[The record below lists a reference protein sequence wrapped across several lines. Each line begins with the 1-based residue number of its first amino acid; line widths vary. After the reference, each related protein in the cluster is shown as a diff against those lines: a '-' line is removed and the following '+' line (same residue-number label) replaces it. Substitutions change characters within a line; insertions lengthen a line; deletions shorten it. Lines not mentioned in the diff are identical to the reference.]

1 MNGKRIHPK
10 RHLIDFTRAAFHTD
24 RTEIAMLNQIT
35 CRSLTFLFALAAG
48 IGLLGTPLAHADKHH
63 DLSDPTAWAYF
74 SNADSAALDA
84 QINLGYRIIDLDV
97 VQASPMRF
105 DAALVRNTGTYAS
118 GWWWYTDQ
126 TLTQLGNLAVANN
139 ARVIEISAYQAAA
152 GLRYAGVMIP
162 NTGSEAEQFV
172 LRENL
177 TVAGVAAWAT
187 KGDFQGFGVVYDI
200 EAYSTANGTRYAII
214 GLGNAFSSP
223 DTIDYRLGLTSAALA
238 TVVAANSS
246 RILDLEVEP
255 NGTFAAVFSYFDGFQ
270 GSSHTFWDLPFS
282 ELTTVAGQYASRIV
296 DITKYVSAGTTKF
309 AIVLRRNAADP
320 MYTLNRD
327 MRAMLTNPLTDSGF
341 LVRELDGLVRTA
353 LNEGQVFEPA
363 STMKTVHAFTAMLRV
378 AQGSDNLMNN
388 CLSPTTMTE
397 PTGSC
402 PDLGSPWTSTSLN
415 TALQG
420 MLQQS
425 NNRYTEGVRARY
437 GTAAIVSN
445 AHLVGASN
453 VGINHMIGCLA
464 NLPGAVENTI
474 TLNDLY
480 AIHTAASGGMLGA
493 QESTFRGLFWN
504 YGQSTAL
511 PVDSVVTEELAQSG
525 LSSADVAEFLSY
537 FRMSAKGGGYTVNG
551 VEHRSWGFYMSV
563 PIKAFGCAIVNRE
576 FFFGT
581 FINDHD
587 DATEANAA
595 LTAIVRELA
604 RIPLREAIDQW
615 REASCGGETAL
626 CVDYALQGVGGVSTF
641 EVSTGALALE
651 WLSIGATFNNIA
663 GGVSWAGDLIVR
675 IDSPEGES
683 IEFGGYDF
691 SYGVPDAGDFPA
703 ASWNSSVSGDYHWVG
718 VNVAAFGLQGTGSW
732 RVTVRN
738 GWNTSPEVAWSGGV
752 CLRGITRSSGD
763 LNMDGFVDAADL
775 AVLLSQW
782 NCSGQGCI
790 GDINGDFVVNA
801 ADLATLLARWT

>member
-1 MNGKRIHPK
+1 M
-10 RHLIDFTRAAFHTD
+10 
-24 RTEIAMLNQIT
+24 
-35 CRSLTFLFALAAG
+35 
-48 IGLLGTPLAHADKHH
+48 
-63 DLSDPTAWAYF
+63 
-74 SNADSAALDA
+74 
-84 QINLGYRIIDLDV
+84 
-97 VQASPMRF
+97 
-105 DAALVRNTGTYAS
+105 
-118 GWWWYTDQ
+118 
-126 TLTQLGNLAVANN
+126 ANN

-200 EAYSTANGTRYAII
+200 EAYSTASGTRYAII

-341 LVRELDGLVRTA
+341 LVRELDGSVRTA

-504 YGQSTAL
+504 YGQSPAL

-525 LSSADVAEFLSY
+525 LSGADVAEFLSY

-651 WLSIGATFNNIA
+651 WLSIGATFDNIA

>member
-1 MNGKRIHPK
+1 M
-10 RHLIDFTRAAFHTD
+10 
-24 RTEIAMLNQIT
+24 
-35 CRSLTFLFALAAG
+35 
-48 IGLLGTPLAHADKHH
+48 
-63 DLSDPTAWAYF
+63 
-74 SNADSAALDA
+74 
-84 QINLGYRIIDLDV
+84 
-97 VQASPMRF
+97 QASPLRF
-105 DAALVRNTGTYAS
+105 DAALVRNTGTYSS

-139 ARVIEISAYQAAA
+139 ARLIEISAYQAAA

-162 NTGSEAEQFV
+162 NTGSEQQPFV

-177 TVAGVAAWAT
+177 TVAGVAAWVT
-187 KGDFQGFGVVYDI
+187 KGDYPGFGVVYDI

-214 GLGNAFSSP
+214 GVGNALSNPARFE
-223 DTIDYRLGLTSAALA
+223 YRLGLTSAALA
-238 TVVAANSS
+238 TAVAANSS

-255 NGTFAAVFSYFDGFQ
+255 NGTFDAVFTDLDGLQ
-270 GSSHTFWDLPFS
+270 GSSHTFWDLPFA
-282 ELTTVAGQYASRIV
+282 ELATVAAQYASRIV
-296 DITKYVSAGTTKF
+296 DVTQYVSAGTTKF

-320 MYTLNRD
+320 TYTLNKD

-341 LVRELDGLVRTA
+341 LVRELDGSVRTA
-353 LNEGQVFEPA
+353 LNEAQVFEPA
-363 STMKTVHAFTAMLRV
+363 STMKTVHAFTAMRRV
-378 AQGSDNLMNN
+378 ALGDDNLMSN
-388 CLSPTTMTE
+388 CSSPSTLS
-397 PTGSC
+397 GSC
-402 PDLGSPWTSTSLN
+402 PDLGAPWTDTSLN

-420 MLQQS
+420 MLRQS
-425 NNRYTEGVRARY
+425 NNLYTEGVRARY

-453 VGINHMIGCLA
+453 VGINHTIGC
-464 NLPGAVENTI
+464 NFMGSENTI

-480 AIHTAASGGMLGA
+480 AIHTAASGGILGA

-504 YGQSTAL
+504 YGQVPSL
-511 PVDSVVTEELAQSG
+511 PVDPIVTEELAQSG
-525 LSSADVAEFLSY
+525 LSSADVAEFLSH
-537 FRMSAKGGGYTVNG
+537 FRMSAKAGGYSNISGGGSETQ
-551 VEHRSWGFYMSV
+551 HRSWGFYMSV

-576 FFFGT
+576 FFFGA

-595 LTAIVRELA
+595 NNAIVRELA
-604 RIPLREAIDQW
+604 RIPLREAIELW

-641 EVSTGALALE
+641 EVSTGALELE
-651 WLSIGATFNNIA
+651 WLSIGANFDNIA
-663 GGVSWAGDLIVR
+663 GGVSFAGDLIVR

-691 SYGVPDAGDFPA
+691 TYGVPDAGDFPA
-703 ASWNSSVSGDYHWVG
+703 ASWDSTVSGDYHWVG

-752 CLRGITRSSGD
+752 CLRGITRSRGD
-763 LNMDGFVDAADL
+763 LNMDG
-775 AVLLSQW
+775 
-782 NCSGQGCI
+782 
-790 GDINGDFVVNA
+790 VVNA
-801 ADLATLLARWT
+801 ADITVLLSRWNCAGPGCTADINGDWLVNAADLTILLADWD

>member
-1 MNGKRIHPK
+1 
-10 RHLIDFTRAAFHTD
+10 
-24 RTEIAMLNQIT
+24 MLNQIT
-35 CRSLTFLFALAAG
+35 CRSLTFFLALAAG

-74 SNADSAALDA
+74 SNADSAALNA
-84 QINLGYRIIDLDV
+84 QINLGYRIVDLDV

-105 DAALVRNTGTYAS
+105 DAALVRNFGTYSS

-162 NTGSEAEQFV
+162 NTGSEAEPFV

-187 KGDFQGFGVVYDI
+187 KGDFQEFGVVYDI

-223 DTIDYRLGLTSAALA
+223 DSIDIQLGLTSAALA
-238 TVVAANSS
+238 TAVAASS
-246 RILDLEVEP
+246 ARILDLEVEP

-270 GSSHTFWDLPFS
+270 GSSHTFWDLPFA
-282 ELTTVAGQYASRIV
+282 ELTTVAAQYASRIV
-296 DITKYVSAGTTKF
+296 DITQYVSAGTTKF

-320 MYTLNRD
+320 TYTLNRD

-341 LVRELDGLVRTA
+341 LVRELDGSVRTA

-378 AQGSDNLMNN
+378 ATGSDNLMSS
-388 CLSPTTMTE
+388 CSSPTSYTE
-397 PTGSC
+397 IGGSC
-402 PDLGSPWTSTSLN
+402 PNLGSPWTSMTLN
-415 TALQG
+415 ATLAG
-420 MLQQS
+420 MLQAS
-425 NNRYTEGVRARY
+425 NNLYTEGVRARY

-453 VGINHMIGCLA
+453 VGINHTIGC
-464 NLPGAVENTI
+464 NFMGSENTI

-480 AIHTAASGGMLGA
+480 AIHTAASGGILGA

-504 YGQSTAL
+504 YGQSPAL

-525 LSSADVAEFLSY
+525 LSSADVAEFLSH
-537 FRMSAKGGGYTVNG
+537 FRMSAKAGGYSNISGGGSETQ
-551 VEHRSWGFYMSV
+551 HRSWGFYMSV

-576 FFFGT
+576 FFFGA

-595 LTAIVRELA
+595 NNAIVRELA
-604 RIPLREAIDQW
+604 RIPLREAIELW

-641 EVSTGALALE
+641 EVSTGALELE
-651 WLSIGATFNNIA
+651 WLSIGANFDNIA
-663 GGVSWAGDLIVR
+663 GGVSFAGDLIVR

-691 SYGVPDAGDFPA
+691 TYGVPDAGDFPA
-703 ASWNSSVSGDYHWVG
+703 ASWDSTVSGDYHWVG

-752 CLRGITRSSGD
+752 CLRGITRSPGD
-763 LNMDGFVDAADL
+763 LNMDGVVNAADL
-775 AVLLSQW
+775 AILLSQW
-782 NCSGQGCI
+782 NCYGQGCI
-790 GDINGDFVVNA
+790 GDINGDFIVDA
-801 ADLATLLARWT
+801 ADLSTLLARWN

>member
-1 MNGKRIHPK
+1 
-10 RHLIDFTRAAFHTD
+10 
-24 RTEIAMLNQIT
+24 MLNQIT
-35 CRSLTFLFALAAG
+35 CRSLTFFLALAAG

-74 SNADSAALDA
+74 SNADSAALNA
-84 QINLGYRIIDLDV
+84 QINLGYRIVDLDV

-105 DAALVRNTGTYAS
+105 DAALVRNTGTYSS

-139 ARVIEISAYQAAA
+139 ARLIEISAYQAAA

-162 NTGSEAEQFV
+162 NTGSEQEPFV

-177 TVAGVAAWAT
+177 TVAGVAAWRT
-187 KGDFQGFGVVYDI
+187 KGDFQGSGVVYDI
-200 EAYSTANGTRYAII
+200 EAYSTASGTRYAII
-214 GLGNAFSSP
+214 GLGNALSTPASF
-223 DTIDYRLGLTSAALA
+223 DYRLGLTSAALA
-238 TVVAANSS
+238 TAVAANSG

-255 NGTFAAVFSYFDGFQ
+255 NGTFAAAFSYLDGFQ
-270 GSSHTFWDLPFS
+270 GSTHTFWDLPFA
-282 ELTTVAGQYASRIV
+282 ELATVAAQYASRIV
-296 DITKYVSAGTTKF
+296 DVTQYVSAGTTKF

-320 MYTLNRD
+320 TYTLNRD

-341 LVRELDGLVRTA
+341 LVRELDGSVRTA
-353 LNEGQVFEPA
+353 LNEAQVFEPA
-363 STMKTVHAFTAMLRV
+363 STMKTVHAFTAMRRV
-378 AQGSDNLMNN
+378 ALGDDNLMSN
-388 CLSPTTMTE
+388 CSSPSTMSE
-397 PTGSC
+397 PGGSC

-420 MLQQS
+420 MLRQS
-425 NNRYTEGVRARY
+425 SNLYTEGVRARY
-437 GTAAIVSN
+437 GTAAIVSL
-445 AHLVGASN
+445 AQFVGASS
-453 VGINHMIGCLA
+453 VGINHTLGCLSSA
-464 NLPGAVENTI
+464 LPENTI

-493 QESTFRGLFWN
+493 QESTFRGLFLN
-504 YGQSTAL
+504 YGQL
-511 PVDSVVTEELAQSG
+511 PVDPIVTEELAQSG

-537 FRMSAKGGGYTVNG
+537 FRMSAKGGSYNVNG
-551 VEHRSWGFYMSV
+551 AYHRSWGFYMSV

-576 FFFGT
+576 FFFGA

-595 LTAIVRELA
+595 NNAIVRELA
-604 RIPLREAIDQW
+604 RIPLREAIELW

-641 EVSTGALALE
+641 EVSTGALELE
-651 WLSIGATFNNIA
+651 WLSIGANFDNIA
-663 GGVSWAGDLIVR
+663 GGVSFAGDLIVR

-691 SYGVPDAGDFPA
+691 TYGVPDAGDFPA
-703 ASWNSSVSGDYHWVG
+703 ASWDSTVSGDYHWVG

-752 CLRGITRSSGD
+752 CLRGITRSPGD
-763 LNMDGFVDAADL
+763 LNMDGVVNAADL
-775 AVLLSQW
+775 AILLSQW
-782 NCSGQGCI
+782 NCYGQGCI
-790 GDINGDFVVNA
+790 GDINGDFIVDA
-801 ADLATLLARWT
+801 ADLSTLLARWN

>member
-1 MNGKRIHPK
+1 MLSQLIKRSV
-10 RHLIDFTRAAFHTD
+10 A
-24 RTEIAMLNQIT
+24 
-35 CRSLTFLFALAAG
+35 FLFALV
-48 IGLLGTPLAHADKHH
+48 ITPLAYADKHH
-63 DLSDPTAWAYF
+63 DLSDPTQWAYF
-74 SNADSAALDA
+74 SNADSAALNT
-84 QINLGYRIIDLDV
+84 QINLGYRIVDLDV
-97 VQASPMRF
+97 VQASPLRF
-105 DAALVRNTGTYAS
+105 DAALVRNTGTYSS

-162 NTGSEAEQFV
+162 NTGSEQQPFV

-177 TVAGVAAWAT
+177 TVAGVAAWVT
-187 KGDFQGFGVVYDI
+187 KGDYPGFGVVYDI

-214 GLGNAFSSP
+214 GVGNALSNPARFE
-223 DTIDYRLGLTSAALA
+223 YRLGLTSAALA
-238 TVVAANSS
+238 TAVAANSS

-255 NGTFAAVFSYFDGFQ
+255 NGTFDAVFTDLDGLQ
-270 GSSHTFWDLPFS
+270 GSSHTFWDLPFA
-282 ELTTVAGQYASRIV
+282 ELATVAAQYASRIV
-296 DITKYVSAGTTKF
+296 DVTQYVSAGTTKF

-320 MYTLNRD
+320 TYTLNKD

-341 LVRELDGLVRTA
+341 LVRELDGSVRTA
-353 LNEGQVFEPA
+353 LNEAQVFEPA
-363 STMKTVHAFTAMLRV
+363 STMKTVHAFAAMRRV
-378 AQGSDNLMNN
+378 ALGDDNLMSN
-388 CLSPTTMTE
+388 CSSPSTMSE
-397 PTGSC
+397 PGGSC

-420 MLQQS
+420 MLRQS
-425 NNRYTEGVRARY
+425 SNLYTEGVRARY
-437 GTAAIVSN
+437 GTAAIVSL
-445 AHLVGASN
+445 AQFVGASN
-453 VGINHMIGCLA
+453 VGINHTIGCLA
-464 NLPGAVENTI
+464 NLPGAEENTI

-493 QESTFRGLFWN
+493 QELPFRALFIN
-504 YGQSTAL
+504 YGQVPSL
-511 PVDSVVTEELAQSG
+511 PVDPIVTEELAQSG
-525 LSSADVAEFLSY
+525 LSGADVAEFLSY
-537 FRMSAKGGGYTVNG
+537 FRMSGKLGGYDDNG
-551 VEHRSWGFYMSV
+551 VQHRSWGCYMSV

-576 FFFGT
+576 FFFGA

-595 LTAIVRELA
+595 NNAIVRELA
-604 RIPLREAIDQW
+604 RIPLREAIELW

-641 EVSTGALALE
+641 EVSTGALELE
-651 WLSIGATFNNIA
+651 WLSIGATFDNID

-691 SYGVPDAGDFPA
+691 TYGVPDAGDFPA
-703 ASWNSSVSGDYHWVG
+703 ASWDSTVSGDYHWVG

-752 CLRGITRSSGD
+752 CLRGITRSPGD
-763 LNMDGFVDAADL
+763 LNMDG
-775 AVLLSQW
+775 
-782 NCSGQGCI
+782 
-790 GDINGDFVVNA
+790 VVNA
-801 ADLATLLARWT
+801 ADITVLLSRWNCAGPGCTADINGDWLVNAADLTILLADWD

>member
-1 MNGKRIHPK
+1 
-10 RHLIDFTRAAFHTD
+10 
-24 RTEIAMLNQIT
+24 MLNQIT

-63 DLSDPTAWAYF
+63 DLSDPTQWAYF
-74 SNADSAALDA
+74 SNADSAALIA
-84 QINLGYRIIDLDV
+84 QIDLGYRIVDLDV

-105 DAALVRNTGTYAS
+105 DAALVRNTGTYSS

-139 ARVIEISAYQAAA
+139 ARLIEISAYQAAA

-162 NTGSEAEQFV
+162 NTGSEQEPFV

-177 TVAGVAAWAT
+177 TVAGVAAWRT
-187 KGDFQGFGVVYDI
+187 KGDFQGSGVVYDI
-200 EAYSTANGTRYAII
+200 EAYSTASGTRYAII
-214 GLGNAFSSP
+214 GLGNALSTPASF
-223 DTIDYRLGLTSAALA
+223 DYRLGLTSAALA
-238 TVVAANSS
+238 TAVAANSG

-255 NGTFAAVFSYFDGFQ
+255 NGTFAAAFSYLDGFQ
-270 GSSHTFWDLPFS
+270 GSTHTFWDLPFA
-282 ELTTVAGQYASRIV
+282 ELATVAAQYASRIV
-296 DITKYVSAGTTKF
+296 DITQYVSAGTTKF

-320 MYTLNRD
+320 TYTLNRN

-341 LVRELDGLVRTA
+341 LVRELDGSVRTA
-353 LNEGQVFEPA
+353 LNEAQVFEPA
-363 STMKTVHAFTAMLRV
+363 STMKTVHAFTAMRRV
-378 AQGSDNLMNN
+378 ALGDDNLMSN
-388 CLSPTTMTE
+388 CSSPSTLS
-397 PTGSC
+397 GSC
-402 PDLGSPWTSTSLN
+402 PDLGAPWTDTSLN

-420 MLQQS
+420 MLRQS
-425 NNRYTEGVRARY
+425 NNLYTEGVRARY
-437 GTAAIVSN
+437 GTAAIVSL
-445 AHLVGASN
+445 AQFVGASN
-453 VGINHMIGCLA
+453 VGINHTLGCLSSA
-464 NLPGAVENTI
+464 LPENTI

-493 QESTFRGLFWN
+493 QESTFRGLFLN
-504 YGQSTAL
+504 YGQL
-511 PVDSVVTEELAQSG
+511 PVDPIVTEELAQSG

-537 FRMSAKGGGYTVNG
+537 FRMSAKGGSYNVNG
-551 VEHRSWGFYMSV
+551 AYHRSWGFYMSV

-587 DATEANAA
+587 DEVEANAA
-595 LTAIVRELA
+595 LNATVRELA
-604 RIPLREAIDQW
+604 RIPLREAIEQW

-651 WLSIGATFNNIA
+651 WLSIGATFDNIA
-663 GGVSWAGDLIVR
+663 GGASWAGDLIVR

-703 ASWNSSVSGDYHWVG
+703 AWDSAASGDYRWVG

-752 CLRGITRSSGD
+752 CLRGITRSPGD
-763 LNMDGFVDAADL
+763 LNMDGFVNAADISI
-775 AVLLSQW
+775 LLSLW

-801 ADLATLLARWT
+801 ADLSTLLAGWT